1 MLRGEGNHGNALA
14 AAITTSRLQS
24 SVRLDE
30 ELWSGLCFCNQNI
43 RLFQQTH
50 KRIFFA
56 KHFNL
61 LCDLF
66 FSVFSGLALP
76 FPYFNTIYQKEKQEY
91 CM

>member
-1 MLRGEGNHGNALA
+1 MKHGFSGEGNTGKALA

-24 SVRLDE
+24 SAIPDE
-30 ELWSGLCFCNQNI
+30 DLWSGLCFCNQNI

-61 LCDLF
+61 LCGFRF
-66 FSVFSGLALP
+66 FLSWVQPCPLA
-76 FPYFNTIYQKEKQEY
+76 F
-91 CM
+91 